1 MKGRILGIKKTTVLR
16 LSFILSMGLFLLLS
30 TLSFVVMGANND
42 YVFYFCVFAGFHQLV
57 KSGLFHL
64 DSAFLF
70 GGQMF
75 FVGFFYFYCNWFNIM
90 FIYPT
95 FAVLAFSISFF
106 FCHCFFKREN
116 QFFLAIIFL
125 LASIFTFIFQ
135 AKLISLAIFLA
146 LMGISVLLLI
156 VRFLTLK

>member
-16 LSFILSMGLFLLLS
+16 LSFVLSMGLFVLIS
-30 TLSFVVMGANND
+30 TLFFIKKGLNND
-42 YVFYFCVFAGFHQLV
+42 YFFCFCFFAGLHQLV

-75 FVGFFYFYCNWFNIM
+75 FVGFFYFYCIWFDIL

-95 FAVLAFSISFF
+95 FVVLAFAISFF
-106 FCHCFFKREN
+106 LTHCFFRREN
-116 QFFLAIIFL
+116 QLFLAIIFL

-146 LMGISVLLLI
+146 LMGISVLLLV
-156 VRFLTLK
+156 VRFLTIK